1 MRAKGTSR
9 RTFTK
14 ILPWTAGALGLAALG
29 GLGAWSL
36 SHRPKSESEPEER
49 QSTETPRSFSVS
61 ALSGDFARG
70 VVEAWSTG
78 LINDSA
84 FISVKGDR
92 VFVISGDE
100 IEPLP
105 QKIAIHHLY
114 SLTES
119 GLSDPIEVKSS
130 NWTDEERHSSGSSA
144 DRTWWGDS
152 PILRNKI
159 IDPRSGDVSPVPWD
173 TSTYKYLGGVDND
186 TALLQK
192 SSPTSQHSG
201 AGEPITAIDRQGKEL
216 WSTPDSYLDAFFDP
230 AQPDILIGYQKD
242 TSDDFASVPHLLSTT
257 TGETVAALP
266 SSNALFLAT
275 DGVVIATG
283 LSSGPTSATASAF
296 SFSGEQQWEQQ
307 LGECEKIA
315 FDGVPSLDVIQRSLT

>member
-130 NWTDEERHSSGSSA
+130 DWTDEERHSSGSSA
-144 DRTWWGDS
+144 DRTW
-152 PILRNKI
+152 
-159 IDPRSGDVSPVPWD
+159 
-173 TSTYKYLGGVDND
+173 
-186 TALLQK
+186 
-192 SSPTSQHSG
+192 
-201 AGEPITAIDRQGKEL
+201 
-216 WSTPDSYLDAFFDP
+216 
-230 AQPDILIGYQKD
+230 
-242 TSDDFASVPHLLSTT
+242 
-257 TGETVAALP
+257 
-266 SSNALFLAT
+266 
-275 DGVVIATG
+275 
-283 LSSGPTSATASAF
+283 
-296 SFSGEQQWEQQ
+296 
-307 LGECEKIA
+307 
-315 FDGVPSLDVIQRSLT
+315 